1 MLIPRIITA
10 IALLA
15 VLLPALFAETP
26 QPFALVT
33 LLLIVAGC
41 WEWGRLNGLSSQAAL
56 LSGVVV
62 GGCLAAAWW
71 HGSVEALA
79 GSGVMPAALERATWL
94 VVTTVWVLGS
104 AYLIRAGVGQWSN
117 VARPLRLILGWLLLA
132 VTWWAMARARV
143 VGINFLLSLMVLV
156 WVADVAAYFGGR
168 AWGNRKLA
176 ASISPGKTWA
186 GAYSGLVG
194 VLVLAAVWMQVDHY
208 GWVDSPSVFS
218 VLYDRHPVLMV
229 VGVLFLVTMAVVGD
243 LMESLVKRSVGVKD
257 SSGLL
262 PGHGGVLDRVDALL
276 PVLPMGMMLVTV

>member
-1 MLIPRIITA
+1 
-10 IALLA
+10 
-15 VLLPALFAETP
+15 
-26 QPFALVT
+26 
-33 LLLIVAGC
+33 
-41 WEWGRLNGLSSQAAL
+41 
-56 LSGVVV
+56 
-62 GGCLAAAWW
+62 
-71 HGSVEALA
+71 
-79 GSGVMPAALERATWL
+79 
-94 VVTTVWVLGS
+94 
-104 AYLIRAGVGQWSN
+104 
-117 VARPLRLILGWLLLA
+117 
-132 VTWWAMARARV
+132 MARARV

-186 GAYSGLVG
+186 GAYSGLIG
-194 VLVLAAVWMQVDHY
+194 VLVLAAVWVQVDHY

-276 PVLPMGMMLVTV
+276 PVLPMGMMLVTARCSCGLLLCTVSVEKEHETLFCLTMALRRLQCNPFKL